1 MDTPLCPA
9 YIQLIE
15 YILKNKE
22 KQIQDLI
29 LWNSWNLEK
38 IIIITKVITQ
48 LSRTLELMSK
58 TSIPKKNI

>member
-38 IIIITKVITQ
+38 NNYYYK
-48 LSRTLELMSK
+48 SYYSAF
-58 TSIPKKNI
+58 

>member
-38 IIIITKVITQ
+38 K
-48 LSRTLELMSK
+48 
-58 TSIPKKNI
+58 